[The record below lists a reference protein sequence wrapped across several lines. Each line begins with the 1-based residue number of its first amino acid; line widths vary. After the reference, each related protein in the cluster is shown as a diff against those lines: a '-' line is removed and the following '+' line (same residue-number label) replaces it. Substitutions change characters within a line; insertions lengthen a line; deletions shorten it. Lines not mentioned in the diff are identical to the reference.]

1 MSKFLRVAEG
11 DYIVETKEGGEI
23 FFNTGNSLSPS
34 GPGQVRISGNLLVE
48 GETTTVESSTLTVQ
62 DNIIVVNQGET
73 GDGVTIGSAGLEVNR
88 GNLANA
94 QLVFQE
100 DIDSFVFKFNDQ
112 SDTLTSIRADS
123 INFGTRSITQNAN
136 VLSIDDVTPEA
147 YLGFLKNTTGVDE
160 NAIPNKLYVDDA
172 VLGAIGIN
180 RIAQGEAS
188 ESFVEVQD
196 NEISGI
202 DSKVVVVIDQQTDP
216 TANFYEDHIE
226 LQNIDIDT
234 NTISGKTDPDPVTGI
249 RDDDNV
255 TLRANKVAGGSI
267 TNTVI
272 INNNLTIPKPANV
285 FEVPTTPS
293 NGVKIFAGVQ
303 DVGGTGIYFVNE
315 NSTTDELV
323 SKGKSILY
331 GIIF

>member
-23 FFNTGNSLSPS
+23 FLNTGNSLSPS

-94 QLVFQE
+94 QMVFDE
-100 DIDSFVFKFNDQ
+100 SIDSFVFKFDDPA
-112 SDTLTSIRADS
+112 DTLSQIRTGS
-123 INFGTRSITQNAN
+123 VNFGTRSIDQNGN
-136 VLSIDDVTPEA
+136 VLRIDDVTPEA

-196 NEISGI
+196 SELSGL
-202 DSKVVVVIDQQTDP
+202 DSKVVVVLDQQTTP
-216 TANFYEDHIE
+216 TANFYEGHVEI
-226 LQNIDIDT
+226 QNIDFDIT
-234 NTISGKTDPDPVTGI
+234 TISGKTDPDPVTGL
-249 RDDDNV
+249 RDDDNL
-255 TLRANKVAGGSI
+255 TLRANKVIAGSI
-267 TNTVI
+267 TNTVF
-272 INNNLTIPKPANV
+272 INNNLTIPKPANI

-323 SKGKSILY
+323 SKSKSILY